1 MEERVVSCFDRI
13 GILVDEDDVKND
25 FEIQEYTVD
34 SLGFVSLIVEIEN
47 EFGISIPDEFLEA
60 GKVVLFSD
68 LVEMIGMLNHEMKKI
83 D

>member
-47 EFGISIPDEFLEA
+47 EFGISIM
-60 GKVVLFSD
+60 VS
-68 LVEMIGMLNHEMKKI
+68 
-83 D
+83 

>member
-60 GKVVLFSD
+60 GKVVFFLI
-68 LVEMIGMLNHEMKKI
+68 LLR
-83 D
+83 

>member
-1 MEERVVSCFDRI
+1 M
-13 GILVDEDDVKND
+13 
-25 FEIQEYTVD
+25 D

-68 LVEMIGMLNHEMKKI
+68 LVEMIEMLNHEMKKI

>member
-13 GILVDEDDVKND
+13 GILVDEDDVK
-25 FEIQEYTVD
+25 
-34 SLGFVSLIVEIEN
+34 N

-68 LVEMIGMLNHEMKKI
+68 LVEMIEMLNHEMKKI

>member
-34 SLGFVSLIVEIEN
+34 SLG
-47 EFGISIPDEFLEA
+47 
-60 GKVVLFSD
+60 LFP
-68 LVEMIGMLNHEMKKI
+68 
-83 D
+83 